1 MKNKIIGIIA
11 GLISGLFGAGGGMI
25 LVPAFSFLNKMDEKE
40 SRATSIFCILPLV
53 VTSFFLYFKNRYI
66 DWNIGIKCAIGGIIG
81 SVIGSILLRKL
92 DDKILKILFT
102 IFLIYTSIKM
112 LRHLQ
117 SHSRN
122 CLLLKEPM

>member
-1 MKNKIIGIIA
+1 MIKVPPYS
-11 GLISGLFGAGGGMI
+11 LI
-25 LVPAFSFLNKMDEKE
+25 NKMHEKQ
-40 SRATSIFCILPLV
+40 STATSKYCILPLV

-112 LRHLQ
+112 VI
-117 SHSRN
+117 
-122 CLLLKEPM
+122 

>member
-53 VTSFFLYFKNRYI
+53 ITSCILYLKHQYI
-66 DWNIGIKCAIGGIIG
+66 EWEIGIKCAIGGVIG
-81 SVIGSILLRKL
+81 GIIGSILLKKMN
-92 DDKILKILFT
+92 DKILRILFT
-102 IFLIYTSIKM
+102 TFLLYTSVRMVI
-112 LRHLQ
+112 
-117 SHSRN
+117 
-122 CLLLKEPM
+122 

>member
-1 MKNKIIGIIA
+1 MNIKKRNRHTKYMKNKIIGIIA

-53 VTSFFLYFKNRYI
+53 VTSFFLYFKNKYI

-81 SVIGSILLRKL
+81 SVIGSVLLKKL
-92 DDKILKILFT
+92 NDKILKILFT

-112 LRHLQ
+112 II
-117 SHSRN
+117 
-122 CLLLKEPM
+122 

>member
-1 MKNKIIGIIA
+1 MNIKKRNRHTKYMKNKIIGIIA

-81 SVIGSILLRKL
+81 SVIGSVLLKKL
-92 DDKILKILFT
+92 NDKILKILFT

-112 LRHLQ
+112 II
-117 SHSRN
+117 
-122 CLLLKEPM
+122 

>member
-25 LVPAFSFLNKMDEKE
+25 LVPAFSFFNKMNEKE
-40 SRATSIFCILPLV
+40 SRATSILCILPMV
-53 VTSFFLYFKNRYI
+53 VTSFILYYKNKYI
-66 DWNIGIKCAIGGIIG
+66 EWNIGIKCAIGGIIG
-81 SVIGSILLRKL
+81 SIIGSILLKKL

-112 LRHLQ
+112 VI
-117 SHSRN
+117 
-122 CLLLKEPM
+122 

>member
-25 LVPAFSFLNKMDEKE
+25 LVTAFSFLNKMDEKE

-112 LRHLQ
+112 VI
-117 SHSRN
+117 
-122 CLLLKEPM
+122 